1 MTSGAKAWPR
11 SEQIARGMNSRVIKR
26 GAAKRDLKAHFVY
39 IGADKEEAAFRFLS
53 AAEESFQDLARNP
66 LMGAACQLRGQGTK
80 TFRRWRVKD
89 FENYLIFYRIIGDK
103 IEIARVMHGARDLE
117 RLLA

>member
-1 MTSGAKAWPR
+1 MSD
-11 SEQIARGMNSRVIKR
+11 RVIKR

-39 IGADKEEAAFRFLS
+39 IGADSEQAAFRFLS

-66 LMGAACQLRGQGTK
+66 LMGAVCQFRGQGAR
-80 TFRRWRVKD
+80 TFRRWRVNG
-89 FENYLIFYRIIGDK
+89 FEKYLIFYRVIGDR

-117 RLLA
+117 RLLG